1 MIYFNMVLNTT
12 KFKETEI
19 GTIPEEWDV
28 FSLGDLILKA
38 NTGLDAIKR
47 APIVFIDTGVKCLR
61 IQDVSQKKDYN
72 SWGFCNVT
80 EKNYNNFNLKKND
93 ILIARTGETVGV
105 NIFIKNDLRS
115 VYNNGLIRLKIN
127 KIKIIPDYLHHYL
140 RSSLFEK
147 FIDSIAFGT
156 STQPNIQINALLSF
170 KIVLPGYEEQKQI
183 AEILSSLDDKI
194 ELNRQI
200 NANLEKIASS
210 LFKHWFVDFEFP
222 DKNNKPYKSSG
233 GKMIDS
239 ELGEIPEG
247 WKTCKLEEVLEALE
261 SGKRPKGGAQD
272 FGVPSIGAENING
285 LGYYNFSST
294 KYVNED
300 YYNKMNNGKV
310 KDYDIMLYKD
320 GAYIGKKT
328 MFGLGF
334 PFDNCCINE
343 HVFILR
349 TNNKINQFYL
359 YFYLN
364 QNEITEKIK
373 HLNTNSAQPGINKES
388 LINFKILLPN
398 NDFVDHYKIITQP
411 LIDLIL
417 KNSLQNKQLSE
428 LRDSLLPRLMSGKIR
443 VKI

>member
-1 MIYFNMVLNTT
+1 MRVVTAT

-19 GTIPEEWDV
+19 GTIPEEWEVVGVDN
-28 FSLGDLILKA
+28 FCSNMSSGGTPSRQNKDYYKNGKICWIKTGELKDSYIYD
-38 NTGLDAIKR
+38 TEEKITEDAIKNSS
-47 APIVFIDTGVKCLR
+47 AR
-61 IQDVSQKKDYN
+61 I
-72 SWGFCNVT
+72 FP
-80 EKNYNNFNLKKND
+80 KNTISLAMYG
-93 ILIARTGETVGV
+93 ATVGKLGILGIEASTNQACCNMV
-105 NIFIKNDLRS
+105 INVDSDFKFLFYSLLNKREELIGRANGAAQQNLSVGTIK
-115 VYNNGLIRLKIN
+115 
-127 KIKIIPDYLHHYL
+127 
-140 RSSLFEK
+140 
-147 FIDSIAFGT
+147 
-156 STQPNIQINALLSF
+156 SF
-170 KIVLPGYEEQKQI
+170 KLVKPPLYEQKQI

-210 LFKHWFVDFEFP
+210 LFKHWFVDFEFL
-222 DKNNKPYKSSG
+222 DKNGKSYKSSG
-233 GKMIDS
+233 GKMVDS

-247 WKTCKLEEVLEALE
+247 WRICKLEEVLEALE
-261 SGKRPKGGAQD
+261 SGKRPKGGSQE

-285 LGYYNFSST
+285 LGYYDFSST

-349 TNNKINQFYL
+349 TNSNRMNQFYL

-364 QNEITEKIK
+364 QNDITEKIK

-388 LINFKILLPN
+388 LRNLKILLPN

-428 LRDSLLPRLMSGKIR
+428 LRDSLLPRLMNGKLR